1 MTEENKSNGHYI
13 LSKLSGF
20 GYTDPSG
27 EQSERWYEDHRDA
40 LTEIAQRQIEN
51 GDDQILY
58 FRCED
63 GEVTELPNWD
73 PALWIGIKTCSFC
86 KDTYNDNS
94 SVVWNSDGDRC
105 ICYKCA
111 FRSADVLLKESDE
124 TSEAISRAVEK
135 PAKKKAAKKNGKKK

>member
-13 LSKLSGF
+13 LSRVSGF

-27 EQSERWYEDHRDA
+27 EQSERFFEDHHDA

-51 GDDQILY
+51 GDEQVLY

-63 GEVTELPNWD
+63 GKVTELPNWD
-73 PALWIGIKTCSFC
+73 PARWGRINTCSFC
-86 KDTYNDNS
+86 KDTYNDKS

-111 FRSADVLLKESDE
+111 FRSADVLLRESDE
-124 TSEAISRAVEK
+124 TSEALSRDVE
-135 PAKKKAAKKNGKKK
+135 KAAKKNGKQK